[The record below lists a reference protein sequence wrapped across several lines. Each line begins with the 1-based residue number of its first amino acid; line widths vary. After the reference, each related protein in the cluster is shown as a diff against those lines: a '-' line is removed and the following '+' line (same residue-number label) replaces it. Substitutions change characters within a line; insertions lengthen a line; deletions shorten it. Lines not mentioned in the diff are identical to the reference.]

1 MEWQFV
7 DTVYTRAIVAFGFC
21 TTEGNAMQEV
31 LRESSDMVEV
41 AIGEPPTKYY
51 ISLFE
56 RCGVKL
62 AMFTSETALEGEAV
76 WMPVP
81 IPTIFEEIPEL
92 LQRVKGDLA
101 EMGYILDQP
110 AGRLQ

>member
-1 MEWQFV
+1 
-7 DTVYTRAIVAFGFC
+7 
-21 TTEGNAMQEV
+21 MQEV